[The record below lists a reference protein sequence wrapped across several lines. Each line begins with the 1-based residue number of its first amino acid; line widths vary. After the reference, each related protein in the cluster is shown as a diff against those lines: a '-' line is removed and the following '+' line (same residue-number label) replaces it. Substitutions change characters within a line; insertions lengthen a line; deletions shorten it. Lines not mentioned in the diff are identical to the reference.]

1 MIIGFYSLTPIF
13 SRYKANKPFLLLE
26 THTDVSIMATIPFQP
41 SAPINVGPTHAG
53 LERLLRMGRFFA
65 HVYASMLAAQERA
78 AMARLARYQVSVYR
92 VLLERDHR
100 LAEDFYAAKT
110 RSKV

>member
-1 MIIGFYSLTPIF
+1 
-13 SRYKANKPFLLLE
+13 
-26 THTDVSIMATIPFQP
+26 
-41 SAPINVGPTHAG
+41 
-53 LERLLRMGRFFA
+53 MGHFFA

-92 VLLERDHR
+92 ALLERDHR

-110 RSKV
+110 RSEV